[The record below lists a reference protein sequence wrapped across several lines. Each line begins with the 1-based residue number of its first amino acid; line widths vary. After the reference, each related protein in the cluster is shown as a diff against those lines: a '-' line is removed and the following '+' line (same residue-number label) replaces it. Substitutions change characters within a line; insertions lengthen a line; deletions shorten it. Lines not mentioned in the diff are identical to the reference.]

1 MHCYL
6 SSDTVRYKFISF
18 YRYMICYSPEVYSPV
33 SISLE
38 QFCVDKTLKKAIR
51 VFITLKTCMPQSVS
65 FCDKLS
71 FVLLCSIVQCRLL
84 ASVCITSF
92 SDCAHPQH

>member
-1 MHCYL
+1 MCTVIYRLIQLGINL
-6 SSDTVRYKFISF
+6 SLFTGI
-18 YRYMICYSPEVYSPV
+18 MICDSPEVYSI

-38 QFCVDKTLKKAIR
+38 QFYVDKTLKKAIR

-71 FVLLCSIVQCRLL
+71 FVLLCSIVQCLL
-84 ASVCITSF
+84 AFCITSF
-92 SDCAHPQH
+92 SDCARPQH